1 MKEVK
6 PTMFKKT
13 SKFQIAKPTEMQLAI
28 MRGLNHQS
36 QDSEA
41 PQNVSEKPV
50 EAKKPE
56 ETEIPDELKL
66 LAQKW
71 RENLRL
77 MANARFTPAIM
88 VNEQAFYVLQNL
100 PPNFDSKT
108 SITTITIRGI
118 GEDLR
123 VYEVVQKIHMDR
135 YGRVLMLGNE
145 VKPIEKP
152 ADFGITAD
160 VVIQIVKGVAEG
172 SSPLPV
178 EFGLK

>member
-1 MKEVK
+1 
-6 PTMFKKT
+6 
-13 SKFQIAKPTEMQLAI
+13 
-28 MRGLNHQS
+28 
-36 QDSEA
+36 
-41 PQNVSEKPV
+41 
-50 EAKKPE
+50 
-56 ETEIPDELKL
+56 
-66 LAQKW
+66 
-71 RENLRL
+71 

-100 PPNFDSKT
+100 PANFDSKT
-108 SITTITIRGI
+108 GVTTVTVRAI
-118 GEDLR
+118 GEDMR
-123 VYEVVQKIHMDR
+123 IYEATQKIQMDK

>member
-1 MKEVK
+1 M
-6 PTMFKKT
+6 PPWFKRE
-13 SKFQIAKPTEMQLAI
+13 SKFKVVNPEKLNEPAQNPAMPLPPPTE
-28 MRGLNHQS
+28 
-36 QDSEA
+36 
-41 PQNVSEKPV
+41 PKP
-50 EAKKPE
+50 KGE
-56 ETEIPDELKL
+56 EQTEIPAELQP

>member
-1 MKEVK
+1 
-6 PTMFKKT
+6 MFKKT
-13 SKFQIAKPTEMQLAI
+13 AKFQVAKPSELQLAI
-28 MRGLNHQS
+28 MRGLNHQNE
-36 QDSEA
+36 DSEE

-50 EAKKPE
+50 EAQKPE
-56 ETEIPDELKL
+56 ETEIPEELKP

-108 SITTITIRGI
+108 SVTTVTVRAL

-123 VYEVVQKIHMDR
+123 VYELTQKVHMNK
-135 YGRVLMLGNE
+135 YGLVRMLGHE
-145 VKPIEKP
+145 VKAIEKP
-152 ADFGITAD
+152 ADYGITAD
-160 VVIQIVKGVAEG
+160 VVIQIVKAVAEG
-172 SSPLPV
+172 SNPIPL

>member
-1 MKEVK
+1 
-6 PTMFKKT
+6 MFKKT
-13 SKFQIAKPTEMQLAI
+13 VKFNIAE
-28 MRGLNHQS
+28 
-36 QDSEA
+36 DSNS
-41 PQNVSEKPV
+41 PQNFSEKPV
-50 EAKKPE
+50 EAKKTV
-56 ETEIPDELKL
+56 ETEIPEELQP

-108 SITTITIRGI
+108 SVTTVTVRAI

-123 VYEVVQKIHMDR
+123 IYEVSQKIHMNKHGLVR
-135 YGRVLMLGNE
+135 MLGHE
-145 VKPIEKP
+145 IKPIEKP
-152 ADFGITAD
+152 ADYGITAEI
-160 VVIQIVKGVAEG
+160 VIQIVKGVAEG
-172 SSPLPV
+172 SNPIPL

>member
-1 MKEVK
+1 
-6 PTMFKKT
+6 MFKRT
-13 SKFQIAKPTEMQLAI
+13 
-28 MRGLNHQS
+28 
-36 QDSEA
+36 
-41 PQNVSEKPV
+41 
-50 EAKKPE
+50 E
-56 ETEIPDELKL
+56 ETEIPEELKP

-108 SITTITIRGI
+108 STTTVTVRAI

-123 VYEVVQKIHMDR
+123 IYEVSQKIHMNK
-135 YGRVLMLGNE
+135 YGLVRMLGHE
-145 VKPIEKP
+145 IKPIEKP
-152 ADFGITAD
+152 VDFGITAE
-160 VVIQIVKGVAEG
+160 VVIQIVKGVVEG
-172 SSPLPV
+172 SNPIPV

>member
-1 MKEVK
+1 
-6 PTMFKKT
+6 MFKRTVKI
-13 SKFQIAKPTEMQLAI
+13 QIAKPSEEQLAI
-28 MRGLNHQS
+28 MHELNNQNE
-36 QDSEA
+36 DSEG

-50 EAKKPE
+50 EAEKPE
-56 ETEIPDELKL
+56 ETEIPDELKP

-100 PPNFDSKT
+100 PPVFDNKT
-108 SITTITIRGI
+108 GTTTITVRAI
-118 GEDLR
+118 GEDLK
-123 VYEVVQKIHMDR
+123 VYEVTQKFHMDKF
-135 YGRVLMLGNE
+135 GRIKMLGDE

-152 ADFGITAD
+152 ADYGITAD
-160 VVIQIVKGVAEG
+160 VIMQIIKSVVEG
-172 SSPLPV
+172 QTPLPS

>member
-108 SITTITIRGI
+108 SVTTVTVRAI
-118 GEDLR
+118 GEDLKI
-123 VYEVVQKIHMDR
+123 YEVTQKVHMNK
-135 YGRVLMLGNE
+135 YGLVRMLGYE
-145 VKPIEKP
+145 IKSIDKP
-152 ADFGITAD
+152 ADYNITAD
-160 VVIQIVKGVAEG
+160 IVIQIVKAVAEG
-172 SSPLPV
+172 SNPIPL
-178 EFGLK
+178 EFGF